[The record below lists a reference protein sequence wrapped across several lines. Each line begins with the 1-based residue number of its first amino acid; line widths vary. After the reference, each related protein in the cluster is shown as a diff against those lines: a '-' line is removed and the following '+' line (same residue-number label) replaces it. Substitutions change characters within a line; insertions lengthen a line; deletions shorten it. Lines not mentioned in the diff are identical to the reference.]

1 MGQTLQI
8 RLFDTPLLE
17 FETTDGDA
25 DDDGILDIRDVVT
38 LGDAALL
45 PHGLEPTPEGV
56 YKWLSTRALPSNR
69 RYADKLCVAM
79 GIRPGDVERIVN
91 VGLGLGLNDSYWVV
105 PAGFDGKFRDFN
117 LFENGF
123 SEALAA
129 VAFTGVVDTS
139 AIPQRGLTPELTT
152 NGTLRK
158 AWRISGGD
166 GRRLLYKGS
175 SDGCRPGEWLS
186 ECLASQV
193 ADAMGVRHAP
203 YWPDVWPG
211 SGHSFPADALA
222 GMCSVCAC
230 FCTVDVSYVPF
241 ATLTGKASM
250 ASCVRQGFAL
260 GDEAFEDFCDMVVF
274 DALVCNTD
282 RHFTNFGYLVEAASN
297 RVLGAAP
304 VFDNGRAL
312 FPNYGDAE
320 VADAALLAGYTR
332 PAFGPPS
339 FEELAGRV
347 MGARQR
353 DALLRVAQGFEL
365 VDPVRDGSGGG
376 ARLLSRGL
384 GSSSDPDSGLGSD
397 SGLDFR
403 RRCETLSA
411 FLKQRAARLADLP
424 LVDRDELREMESQ
437 TARA

>member
-17 FETTDGDA
+17 FETFS
-25 DDDGILDIRDVVT
+25 DDGILGIRGVVV
-38 LGDAALL
+38 LGDPTLL

-56 YKWLSTRALPSNR
+56 YKWLSTRALPFNR

-105 PAGFDGKFRDFN
+105 PAGFDGRFRDFN

-129 VAFTGVVDTS
+129 VAYTGVVDTS

-193 ADAMGVRHAP
+193 ADAMGIRHAS

-211 SGHSFPADALA
+211 SERNLHGDSLA

-230 FCTVDVSYVPF
+230 FCTADVSYVPF

-250 ASCVRQGFAL
+250 ASCVRQGLAL
-260 GDEAFEDFCDMVVF
+260 GDEAFEDLCDMVVF

-282 RHFTNFGYLVEAASN
+282 RHFKI
-297 RVLGAAP
+297 
-304 VFDNGRAL
+304 GRAH
-312 FPNYGDAE
+312 
-320 VADAALLAGYTR
+320 V
-332 PAFGPPS
+332 
-339 FEELAGRV
+339 
-347 MGARQR
+347 
-353 DALLRVAQGFEL
+353 
-365 VDPVRDGSGGG
+365 
-376 ARLLSRGL
+376 
-384 GSSSDPDSGLGSD
+384 
-397 SGLDFR
+397 
-403 RRCETLSA
+403 
-411 FLKQRAARLADLP
+411 
-424 LVDRDELREMESQ
+424 
-437 TARA
+437 